1 MGQGKK
7 QKGFPVDGMLLL
19 DKPIGCSSN
28 QALQKAKYLLNA
40 RKAGHTGSLDPLATG
55 LLPLCF
61 GETTKISGMFLHA
74 DKTYT
79 VSIRLGVTTETGDSE
94 GAVIEKKELQFDQAR
109 LLEVLDNYRG
119 DFMQTPPM
127 YSALKQNGQPLYKL
141 ARQGITVEREA
152 RPVTVYSLDLLDWQQ
167 DLLML
172 EVSCSRGFY
181 IRTLAEDIGNDLGC
195 GGHVEVLRRIR
206 VGEFTV
212 AQAVTMDQL
221 EAVISPRDREK
232 LLLPTD
238 QGLAHLPEIRLPENL
253 ARYIKLGQSIRA
265 SNTISPGLV
274 RVYAETTGFIGLGE
288 VTSDFKLAPKRIFN
302 G

>member
-28 QALQKAKYLLNA
+28 HALQRAKHLLNA

-61 GETTKISGMFLHA
+61 GETTKISSMFLNA

-94 GAVIEKKELQFDQAR
+94 GAVIEQKALEFDQKN
-109 LLEVLDNYRG
+109 LEQVLDSYRG
-119 DFMQTPPM
+119 DLMQTPPM

-141 ARQGITVEREA
+141 ARQGITVERKA
-152 RPVTVYSLDLLDWQQ
+152 RPVTVYSLDLVDWQN
-167 DLLML
+167 DLLKL

-195 GGHVEVLRRIR
+195 GGHVEVLRRTR
-206 VGEFTV
+206 VGDFSV
-212 AQAVTMDQL
+212 DQSVTLDQL
-221 EAVISPRDREK
+221 EAVLTPRDREK

-238 QGLAHLPEIRLPENL
+238 EGLAHLPEVRLPENL

-265 SNTISPGLV
+265 SNTATPGLV

-288 VTSDFKLAPKRIFN
+288 VSSDFKLSPKRIFN
-302 G
+302 A

>member
-1 MGQGKK
+1 MSQGKK
-7 QKGFPVDGMLLL
+7 RKGLPVNGMLLL

-28 QALQKAKYLLNA
+28 QALQKAKFLLNA
-40 RKAGHTGSLDPLATG
+40 QKAGHTGSLDPLATG

-79 VSIRLGVTTETGDSE
+79 VSIRLGITTETGDSE
-94 GAVIEKKELQFDQAR
+94 GTVISRQEVDIQEES
-109 LLEVLDNYRG
+109 LLSTLDRYRG

-141 ARQGITVEREA
+141 ARQGVTVKREA
-152 RPVTVYSLDLLDWQQ
+152 RPVTVYSLDILNWEQ
-167 DLLML
+167 DLLEL
-172 EVSCSRGFY
+172 KVSCSRGFY

-195 GGHVEVLRRIR
+195 GAHVEVLRRTQVGDFR
-206 VGEFTV
+206 VD
-212 AQAVTMDQL
+212 QAITMDQL
-221 EAVISPRDREK
+221 EAILSPQDRAK
-232 LLLPTD
+232 VLLATD
-238 QGLAHLPEIRLPENL
+238 EGLAHLPEVRLPENL

-265 SNTISPGLV
+265 SNTTLPGLV

-288 VTSDFKLAPKRIFN
+288 ISSDFKLSPKRLFN
-302 G
+302 V